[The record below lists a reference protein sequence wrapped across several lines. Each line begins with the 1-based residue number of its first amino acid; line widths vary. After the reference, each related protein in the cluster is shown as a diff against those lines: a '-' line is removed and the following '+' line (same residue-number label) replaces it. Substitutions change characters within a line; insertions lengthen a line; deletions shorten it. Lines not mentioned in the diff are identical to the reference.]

1 MQFQFLYLPTK
12 GPLNAHAQILRKQN
26 KNTLSFIKYNEIK

>member
-1 MQFQFLYLPTK
+1 MQFQFLYLPIK
-12 GPLNAHAQILRKQN
+12 GAQILRKQN